1 MAAGTGGICIV
12 RIEKFQTVVQLM
24 DKRAAYIAVELTKL
38 GKPLFTPSLPTAG
51 VTVVNNRLYFLFGTE
66 FFDSLSPVQLVG
78 VVVHE
83 ALHVIAGHVFEMN
96 KYLDSF
102 NRHLYNIAC
111 DAVVN
116 DIIGKFY
123 PDVELPGEH
132 ITGKQVIGMN
142 AAHLTAEQVY
152 EMLKRKKPE
161 QLAQFVVLTTLD
173 DHDVWAETGEDGK
186 EQSAKLLEHVRSV
199 VDDYIQVDS
208 WGWQAARAVRS
219 VLPMKP
225 RFDLQRLLMD
235 KISQRL
241 LYETVWTQP
250 SRKLSAVYPQ
260 VLLPA
265 LVPTGNRLDV
275 LLALDASGSIDRYL
289 LSVFAAIARKRIE
302 NTRIEAVTFDTEVY
316 PFDLR
321 QEPRGGGGTSFACIE
336 RHALSREKYP
346 DLVIVF
352 TDGWAARPVI
362 SQPQRWIWCVPE
374 YGHTTTH
381 NIVGCGEV
389 IRVPV

>member
-1 MAAGTGGICIV
+1 
-12 RIEKFQTVVQLM
+12 M
-24 DKRAAYIAVELTKL
+24 DKRAAYIAVELTRL

-51 VTVVNNRLYFLFGTE
+51 VTVVNDRLYFLFGTE
-66 FFDSLSPVQLVG
+66 FFDSLSAAELVG

-83 ALHVIAGHVFEMN
+83 ALHVIAGHVFEMD
-96 KYLDSF
+96 KYMDSF

-123 PDVELPGEH
+123 PDVELPGEP
-132 ITGKQVIGMN
+132 ITGKQVVGMN
-142 AAHLTAEQVY
+142 AAHLTAERVY
-152 EMLKRKKPE
+152 EMLKRKNP
-161 QLAQFVVLTTLD
+161 AQFVALTTLD
-173 DHDVWAETGEDGK
+173 DHDVWADAGEAAK
-186 EQSAKLLEHVRSV
+186 EQNAKLLDHVRGV
-199 VDDYIQVDS
+199 VDDYIQIDN

-219 VLPMKP
+219 VLPTKP
-225 RFDLQRLLMD
+225 RFDLQRLLLD
-235 KISQRL
+235 KISKRL
-241 LYETVWTQP
+241 HYETIWTQP
-250 SRKLSAVYPQ
+250 SRKLSAVYPD

-265 LVPTGNRLDV
+265 IVPTGNRLNV

-289 LSVFAAIARKRIE
+289 LSVFVGIARKRVE
-302 NTRIEAVTFDTEVY
+302 NTHIEAVTFDVEVY
-316 PFDLR
+316 PFDPHK
-321 QEPRGGGGTSFACIE
+321 EPRGGGGTSFACIE
-336 RHALSREKYP
+336 RHALSLERYP

-374 YGHTTTH
+374 YGNTTMQ

>member
-1 MAAGTGGICIV
+1 
-12 RIEKFQTVVQLM
+12 M

-51 VTVVNNRLYFLFGTE
+51 VTVVNDRLYFLFGTE
-66 FFDSLSPVQLVG
+66 FFDSLLPVQLVG

-83 ALHVIAGHVFEMN
+83 CLHVIAGHVFEMN

-132 ITGKQVIGMN
+132 ITGEKVIGTN
-142 AAHLTAEQVY
+142 AAHLTAERVY
-152 EMLKRKKPE
+152 EMLKRKTP
-161 QLAQFVVLTTLD
+161 QQIAPLVALATLD
-173 DHDVWAETGEDGK
+173 DHDVWAEAGEAGK
-186 EQSAKLLEHVRSV
+186 GQSAKLLEHVRHV
-199 VDDYIQVDS
+199 VDDYTRIDG

-219 VLPMKP
+219 VLPVKP
-225 RFDLQRLLMD
+225 RFDLQRLLLD
-235 KISQRL
+235 KISRRL
-241 LYETVWTQP
+241 VYETLWTQP
-250 SRKLSAVYPQ
+250 SRKLSAVYPR

-265 LVPTGNRLDV
+265 IVPTGNRLNV

-289 LSVFAAIARKRIE
+289 LSVFTAIARKRIE
-302 NTRIEAVTFDTEVY
+302 NTHIEAVTFDTEVY
-316 PFDLR
+316 PFDPH
-321 QEPRGGGGTSFACIE
+321 QDPRGGGGTSFACIE
-336 RHALSREKYP
+336 QYALSQAKYP

-374 YGHTTTH
+374 YGHTTTQ
-381 NIVGCGEV
+381 NIIGCGEV

>member
-1 MAAGTGGICIV
+1 
-12 RIEKFQTVVQLM
+12 M
-24 DKRAAYIAVELTKL
+24 DKY
-38 GKPLFTPSLPTAG
+38 
-51 VTVVNNRLYFLFGTE
+51 
-66 FFDSLSPVQLVG
+66 
-78 VVVHE
+78 
-83 ALHVIAGHVFEMN
+83 M
-96 KYLDSF
+96 DSF

-132 ITGKQVIGMN
+132 VTGKLVIGMN
-142 AAHLTAEQVY
+142 AANLTAERVY
-152 EMLKRKKPE
+152 DMLRRKNP
-161 QLAQFVVLTTLD
+161 AQFVALTTLD
-173 DHDVWAETGEDGK
+173 DHEVWADAGEAGK
-186 EQSAKLLEHVRSV
+186 EQSAKIIDHVRGV
-199 VDDYIQVDS
+199 VDDYVQIDK
-208 WGWQAARAVRS
+208 WGWQAARVVRN
-219 VLPMKP
+219 VLPVKP
-225 RFDLQRLLMD
+225 RFDLQRLLLD

-241 LYETVWTQP
+241 HYETIWTQP
-250 SRKLSAVYPQ
+250 SRKLSAIYPD

-265 LVPTGNRLDV
+265 IVPTGNRLNV

-289 LSVFAAIARKRIE
+289 LSVFVAIACKRVE

-316 PFDLR
+316 PFVSNKD
-321 QEPRGGGGTSFACIE
+321 PRGGGGTSFACIE
-336 RHALSREKYP
+336 NHALKQAKYP
-346 DLVIVF
+346 DVVIVF
-352 TDGWAARPVI
+352 TDGWAAHPTI

>member
-1 MAAGTGGICIV
+1 
-12 RIEKFQTVVQLM
+12 M
-24 DKRAAYIAVELTKL
+24 DSRAAYIAVELTKL

-51 VTVVNNRLYFLFGTE
+51 VTVVNDRLYFLFGTE
-66 FFDSLSPVQLVG
+66 FFDSLLPIQLFG

-83 ALHVIAGHVFEMN
+83 CLHVIAGHVFEMN
-96 KYLDSF
+96 KYMDSF

-116 DIIGKFY
+116 DVIGKFY
-123 PDVELPGEH
+123 PDIELPGEH

-142 AAHLTAEQVY
+142 AAHLTAERVY
-152 EMLKRKKPE
+152 EMLKCRKPE
-161 QLAQFVVLTTLD
+161 QIAQFVVLTTLD
-173 DHDVWAETGEDGK
+173 DHDVWADAGEESR
-186 EQSAKLLEHVRSV
+186 EQSVKLFEHIRSV
-199 VDDYIQVDS
+199 ADEYSKPDKKGRPLDK
-208 WGWQAARAVRS
+208 WGHYAARAVRS
-219 VLPMKP
+219 VLPVKP
-225 RFDLQRLLMD
+225 RFDLQRLLLD

-241 LYETVWTQP
+241 LYETIWTQP
-250 SRKLSAVYPQ
+250 SRKLSAVYPD

-265 LVPTGNRLDV
+265 IVPTGNRLNV

-289 LSVFAAIARKRIE
+289 LSVFTAIARKRIE
-302 NTRIEAVTFDTEVY
+302 NTRVEAVTFDTEVY
-316 PFDLR
+316 AFDLHK
-321 QEPRGGGGTSFACIE
+321 EPRGGGGTSFACIE
-336 RHALSREKYP
+336 RHALSRERYP